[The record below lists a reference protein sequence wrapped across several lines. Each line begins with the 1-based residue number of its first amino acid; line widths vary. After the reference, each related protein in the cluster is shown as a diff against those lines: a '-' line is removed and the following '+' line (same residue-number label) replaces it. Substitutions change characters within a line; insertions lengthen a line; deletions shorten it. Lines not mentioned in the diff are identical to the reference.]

1 MQQKKFKI
9 GDIVRVS
16 RTRTGAA
23 GRKIP
28 GDDIST
34 EPTIGMV
41 VFVHPEGI
49 FYVVEFRD
57 KYTAEYKRM
66 YCRAFRPEELA
77 LSKITEAEF
86 TATRPAKKKAW
97 VKQEG

>member
-1 MQQKKFKI
+1 MQQKKFKT

-34 EPTIGMV
+34 EPTIGRIV
-41 VFVHPEGI
+41 WVHPLRI

-57 KYTAEYKRM
+57 KYTSEYKPLYRQS
-66 YCRAFRPEELA
+66 FFPEQLERIHQPNFM
-77 LSKITEAEF
+77 K
-86 TATRPAKKKAW
+86 TRPAKMRSW
-97 VKQEG
+97 VKQEE